1 MVTEASLDAAAE
13 CLRKRNAPIKA
24 ETEEEARKT
33 VLELNAFEEKSSK
46 DEKNRKTYGRT
57 SDGTVFTVP
66 HTHDM
71 VSQLL
76 SPSEPKNLSDALVIF
91 ILFLHVLLAWV
102 LPPTFRKPVLAAT
115 FLFWRAGYNVGIG
128 YLLHMQSHHKMLVR
142 WARRSKL
149 FPVASNGENPHP
161 KFRAF
166 VKRELETKIP
176 RDYEFDTA
184 PIEYN
189 TWLVF
194 RRIVDLILMCDFVSY
209 MLFAIACGHRPAGES
224 VFMTG
229 SRWIIGISLF
239 VFNLWVK
246 LDAHRVVK
254 DFAWYWGDFFY
265 LIDQELTF
273 DGVFEMAPHPMYSIG
288 YVGYYG
294 ISLMAASYKVLFIS
308 IIAHAAQ
315 FAFLVMVESP
325 HIERTYGSPPPRRSI
340 NELPA
345 AAYMDN
351 PSTEASSSTENWPN
365 PARTQPSQTHNL
377 LGIKNIDL
385 YRTTDSAV
393 LLLQLYIF
401 ALTMLTPNTT
411 MYQALFVINA
421 AVWRVWY
428 SAGIGYL
435 LNKQSSKKKWTRH
448 FLKYGESTGEAWRQ
462 WKGIYHLSMTLCY
475 TGFAAAAWKMYT
487 MPSNWNYGLVL
498 LKHVMGLGLIALQI
512 WVSFSIYDQLGE
524 FGWFFGD
531 FFFDHQAKLTYG
543 GIYRFLNNPERVLGL
558 AGVWGVALITSSKA
572 IFCLAIL
579 SHTLSLAFI
588 QFVERPHMQKLYGR
602 SLRQDAGLVRSL
614 RRSLPPPLRQWQD
627 GMDKML
633 GETFDI
639 LEEFFDAARPKLAS
653 GVTNIVQDTK
663 KLLPKQTARI
673 TITKVEPEV
682 EGLDPKDYK
691 LVIEGTPASAL
702 ADSQRSSDKESEQA
716 RTPAER
722 TNDFRPLLFEYG
734 APIKVKW
741 TAPLN
746 HGKKD
751 WVGLYMVSDNAS
763 REITKLSSSGRWIA
777 TNRHGYDLLNSEVG
791 IIESDVKTVITT
803 EDGTKKECFTG
814 EMLFSGDKLWW
825 TQGVFEFRYHHNGK
839 HNVMAISL
847 PFEVRIPRFTEGEL
861 GLLDSNISFST
872 PTSPQNDA
880 LIRHSIEKTLLPI
893 VQNCFDRD
901 PDIAPST
908 VTEPFGSLVDRD
920 GKYAKRIVYVVHQM
934 FGIEFSPEVVKADG
948 KVENLAWRI
957 WEAKKVL
964 APFSMSRSKGTSTP
978 IEGDS

>member
-1 MVTEASLDAAAE
+1 
-13 CLRKRNAPIKA
+13 
-24 ETEEEARKT
+24 
-33 VLELNAFEEKSSK
+33 
-46 DEKNRKTYGRT
+46 
-57 SDGTVFTVP
+57 
-66 HTHDM
+66 M

-76 SPSEPKNLSDALVIF
+76 SPSEPKNMGDLLVLF
-91 ILFLHVLLAWV
+91 ILALHILLAWA
-102 LPPTFRKPVLAAT
+102 LPAAYRKPILAAI
-115 FLFWRAGYNVGIG
+115 FLFWRAGYNIGIG

-142 WARRSKL
+142 WARKTKL

-161 KFRAF
+161 RLRAF
-166 VKRELETKIP
+166 VKKELETKIP
-176 RDYEFDTA
+176 KDYEFDTA

-224 VFMTG
+224 VFMTIF
-229 SRWIIGISLF
+229 RWMVGISLF

-294 ISLMAASYKVLFIS
+294 TSLMAASYKVLFIS
-308 IIAHAAQ
+308 IVAHAAQ
-315 FAFLVMVESP
+315 FAFLVLAESP
-325 HIERTYGSPPPRRSI
+325 HIERTYNSPPPRKSI
-340 NELPA
+340 NELPIA
-345 AAYMDN
+345 AHSEKA
-351 PSTEASSSTENWPN
+351 STEHNTTAEVWPH
-365 PARTQPSQTHNL
+365 PAHAQPSQTHNL
-377 LGIKNIDL
+377 LGIQNIDL

-393 LLLQLYIF
+393 LILQIFMF

-411 MYQALFVINA
+411 LIKTLFVINA
-421 AVWRVWY
+421 AAWRIWY
-428 SAGIGYL
+428 SVGIGYL
-435 LNKQSSKKKWTRH
+435 LNRQSTKKKWTRH

-475 TGFAAAAWKMYT
+475 ATFAAAAWKMYT
-487 MPSNWNYGLVL
+487 VPSNWNYGMVL
-498 LKHVMGLGLIALQI
+498 LKHVIGLGLIALQI

-531 FFFDHQAKLTYG
+531 FFFDHHPKLTYG

-572 IFCLAIL
+572 IFCVALL

-627 GMDKML
+627 GMDKVL
-633 GETFDI
+633 SETFDF
-639 LEEFFDAARPKLAS
+639 LDEFLDAARPKFAA
-653 GVTNIVQDTK
+653 GVTSIVQDTR
-663 KLLPKQTARI
+663 KLFPKHTTRI
-673 TITKVEPEV
+673 TIAKVEPEIA
-682 EGLDPKDYK
+682 GLDPKDYR
-691 LVIEGTPASAL
+691 LEIEGTPVSAL
-702 ADSQRSSDKESEQA
+702 ADSRRSSDREAEEA
-716 RTPAER
+716 RTDGYKA
-722 TNDFRPLLFEYG
+722 LVFEYA

-741 TAPLN
+741 TAPPN

-763 REITKLSSSGRWIA
+763 REITRIPSSGRWTA
-777 TNRHGYDLLNSEVG
+777 TNRQEYDLLGSENG
-791 IIESDVKTVITT
+791 IISSNVKTTIKA
-803 EDGTKKECFTG
+803 EDGVDKECMTG

-825 TQGVFEFRYHHNGK
+825 TQGVFEFRYHHQGK

-847 PFEVRIPRFTEGEL
+847 PFEIRIPPFSEDE
-861 GLLDSNISFST
+861 LDSNILSSS
-872 PTSPQNDA
+872 PVSPQTDA
-880 LIRHSIEKTLLPI
+880 LIRHTIENALLPI

-901 PDIAPST
+901 PEIAPST
-908 VTEPFGSLVDRD
+908 AAEAFGGLVDRD
-920 GKYAKRIVYVVHQM
+920 GKYAKRVVYAVRQM
-934 FGIEFSPEVVKADG
+934 FGIEFAPEVVKADG

-964 APFSMSRSKGTSTP
+964 APFSMSRSRGTSTP
-978 IEGDS
+978 VEAES